1 MTNSYDLAESI
12 HRKVN
17 FDTEYRTD
25 LKQYGVPEFWT
36 VAGKF
41 GDCEDYA
48 LAKRQ
53 ALLQRGW
60 PNDRLGL
67 VICKTETGEGHCVLL
82 VMTDKGNYI
91 LDNRYEWPMLPN
103 DLPYKWESMLCAG
116 KCTALHGFS
125 S

>member
-1 MTNSYDLAESI
+1 MMNSYSIVESI
-12 HRKVN
+12 NRKVN
-17 FDTEYRTD
+17 ASVTYKTD
-25 LKQYGVPEFWT
+25 LQQYGKPEHWCLPT
-36 VAGKF
+36 DF

-67 VICKTETGEGHCVLL
+67 VVCKTETGEGHCVLL

-116 KCTALHGFS
+116 KCTALRGFS